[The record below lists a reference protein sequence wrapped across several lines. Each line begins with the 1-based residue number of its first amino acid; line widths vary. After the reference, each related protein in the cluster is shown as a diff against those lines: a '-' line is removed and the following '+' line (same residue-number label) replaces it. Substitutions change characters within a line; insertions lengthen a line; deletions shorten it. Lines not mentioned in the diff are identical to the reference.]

1 MRCANVL
8 KSIAKG
14 FKDFAHKTGKKVM
27 VVGSAVATMAVS
39 AVNAFAADGTTTALD
54 ATEAVTAAETVLAS
68 VTAVLNI
75 TNIAAILSACI
86 GSATLLFLAWWG
98 VRKVVRVTVNA
109 FAKGK
114 LSI

>member
-1 MRCANVL
+1 MRYANLL
-8 KSIAKG
+8 KGAAGSVKRAMHKNGKRIGVIFCCLAIMVMSVVSC
-14 FKDFAHKTGKKVM
+14 FAETP
-27 VVGSAVATMAVS
+27 
-39 AVNAFAADGTTTALD
+39 N
-54 ATEAVTAAETVLAS
+54 ATEAVAAATTVLGS

-75 TNIAAILSACI
+75 TNVAAILAACM

-98 VRKVVRVTVNA
+98 VRKVTRVTVNA

>member
-1 MRCANVL
+1 MRCAKL
-8 KSIAKG
+8 
-14 FKDFAHKTGKKVM
+14 FKKATGAFKEAMHSKHGKRILAVC
-27 VVGSAVATMAVS
+27 SAVCIMALS
-39 AVNAFAADGTTTALD
+39 AVTCFAADPVS
-54 ATEAVTAAETVLAS
+54 ATEAVTAATTVLDS

-75 TNIAAILSACI
+75 TNIAAILAACM

-98 VRKVVRVTVNA
+98 VRKVTRVTVSA

>member
-1 MRCANVL
+1 MRCANLFKKATGAIKKAMHSKHGKRVL
-8 KSIAKG
+8 AVG
-14 FKDFAHKTGKKVM
+14 AAVCVM
-27 VVGSAVATMAVS
+27 VCSAVTC
-39 AVNAFAADGTTTALD
+39 FAADGTTVD
-54 ATEAVTAAETVLAS
+54 ASEAVTAATQVLDS

-75 TNIAAILSACI
+75 TNVAAILSACM

-98 VRKVVRVTVNA
+98 VRKVVRVTVAA

>member
-1 MRCANVL
+1 MRCANLFKKATGAIKKAMHSKHGKRVL
-8 KSIAKG
+8 AVG
-14 FKDFAHKTGKKVM
+14 AAVCLM
-27 VVGSAVATMAVS
+27 VCSAVTC
-39 AVNAFAADGTTTALD
+39 FAAEAVD
-54 ATEAVTAAETVLAS
+54 ATEAVTAATLVLDS

-75 TNIAAILSACI
+75 TNVAAILSACM

-98 VRKVVRVTVNA
+98 VRKVVRVTVAA

>member
-1 MRCANVL
+1 MRYANL
-8 KSIAKG
+8 LQRAAGS
-14 FKDFAHKTGKKVM
+14 FKRSMHKNGKRLGVIFCCM
-27 VVGSAVATMAVS
+27 AIMIMSVVSC
-39 AVNAFAADGTTTALD
+39 FAADPD
-54 ATEAVTAAETVLAS
+54 ATEAVAAATSVLAS

-75 TNIAAILSACI
+75 TNVAAILAACM

-98 VRKVVRVTVNA
+98 VRKVTRVTVNA

>member
-1 MRCANVL
+1 MRCASL
-8 KSIAKG
+8 
-14 FKDFAHKTGKKVM
+14 FKKATGAIKKAM
-27 VVGSAVATMAVS
+27 HSQRGKRVVAVGMAVMMCACTCVTS
-39 AVNAFAADGTTTALD
+39 FAAEAVS
-54 ATEAVTAAETVLAS
+54 ATEAVTAATTVLDS

-75 TNIAAILSACI
+75 TNIAAILAACM

-98 VRKVVRVTVNA
+98 VRKVTRVTVAA